1 MTENKMQRRG
11 FLQCMAAA
19 VALVLIKP
27 INAFAAI
34 WNSSAFEA
42 VKLDEATNHLNV
54 EVEIVSQDIII
65 MAPDQAENG
74 AIVQVEVT
82 SNIANTESM
91 AILVENN
98 PTPLI
103 AHFTFTNGAEP
114 YIVTRI
120 KMAETSDIKILVKAG
135 DQYFSNTKN
144 VIVLENGCG

>member
-42 VKLDEATNHLNV
+42 VKLDEVTNHLNV

-103 AHFTFTNGAEP
+103 AHFTFTNGAES

>member
-11 FLQCMAAA
+11 FLQIMATA

-74 AIVQVEVT
+74 AIWT
-82 SNIANTESM
+82 SPNI
-91 AILVENN
+91 I
-98 PTPLI
+98 
-103 AHFTFTNGAEP
+103 
-114 YIVTRI
+114 
-120 KMAETSDIKILVKAG
+120 DIFQCPICCC
-135 DQYFSNTKN
+135 SN
-144 VIVLENGCG
+144 